1 MRDNPVYRVT
11 TKVLFAPII
20 VYGLYV
26 QFHADFGPGGG
37 FQAGVIVA
45 AAFILYALVFGLK
58 DAKSVAP
65 PGVVH
70 ALTAIGVLVYS
81 GVGVANLLLGGN
93 YLDYGTLAGDF
104 AAAQHKGIILVEL
117 GVGVTVTSVML
128 ALFYAFAGYAGRGGR
143 RKRG

>member
-1 MRDNPVYRVT
+1 MRSNPVFRVN
-11 TKVLFAPII
+11 TKVLFAPVI

-26 QFHADFGPGGG
+26 QFHADYGPGGG

-45 AAFILYALVFGLK
+45 AAFILYALVFGLR

-70 ALTAIGVLVYS
+70 ALTAVGVLIYS

-93 YLDYGTLAGDF
+93 FLDYDTLAADL
-104 AAAQHKGIILVEL
+104 AAGQHRGIILVEL

-128 ALFYAFAGYAGRGGR
+128 ALFYAFAGYAGRRGR